1 MKGVGVSSGLVQGL
15 IHILKTLEDAAD
27 LREGEILV
35 LPLLDPTWTVAFAK
49 AAGFIAERGA
59 VLSHGAILAREFNL
73 PAVVN
78 ITDATSKLTNDK
90 RVSIDGSTGAVQR
103 LDKASP

>member
-1 MKGVGVSSGLVQGL
+1 MKGVGVSSGLAQGP
-15 IHILKTLEDAAD
+15 IHILKTLD

-35 LPLLDPTWTVAFAK
+35 LPSLDPTWTVAFVK
-49 AAGFIAERGA
+49 AAGLIAERGA
-59 VLSHGAILAREFNL
+59 VLSHGAILAREFSL

-78 ITDATSKLTNDK
+78 TTDATSKLTNGK
-90 RVSIDGSTGAVQR
+90 RVSIDESSGAVQR